1 MKKLSIPHI
10 HLDQMRARLGF
21 SGAWIVGVT
30 VAFVGTLAVAV
41 CAAILFVGVFDAD
54 VVPADTSSDIESLS
68 REDLSRSITSIDARM
83 SDFDRLKVEPPTL
96 PDPSI

>member
-1 MKKLSIPHI
+1 MKKLSLPHF

-21 SGAWIVGVT
+21 SGAWIAGVAL
-30 VAFVGTLAVAV
+30 AFVGTLAVAV

-54 VVPADTSSDIESLS
+54 VPSGDTPSDMESLS
-68 REDLSRSITSIDARM
+68 REDLSRSVTIIDARM
-83 SDFDRLKVEPPTL
+83 RDFDRLKVEPPTL